1 MSFYT
6 SLTGLNGAQADIAA
20 ISNNVAN
27 VGTTG
32 FKLSRAQ
39 FGDIFATSPLQN
51 ASGAIG
57 SGTILKKV
65 QQQFT
70 QGNISA
76 SQNSL
81 DMAISGQGFFALK
94 PSLTSTQTV
103 YTRNGS
109 FSVNNNRYVVD
120 SQGQYLQVFPVNSD
134 GSVIATGIQS
144 AKNLQLPST
153 SGLPNATSSIQLG
166 LNLPADAT
174 IIPSNAIYT
183 ESNPYKFDR
192 TNASTYNQSTSITI
206 YDSLGNPTIAT
217 IYYVKTL
224 NATSAIPN
232 NRWQTHVFV
241 GDKEVN
247 PSLITSK
254 DDQSKTIYINKYGQ
268 TTTDPT
274 SFDSSFVANQPSPLY
289 YQDDQIKKSQST
301 PAQVVGSIQ
310 NLVGFDFGDTDA
322 NKVTIVTDPSKY
334 DTTRESGK
342 VSSLTSPFWG
352 TDMFTISVD
361 GSAPQSISINSGS
374 YTGSQLAAEMTRAVN
389 AKFSNAN
396 YFRINDTYR
405 DASNSVISGND
416 VFNVNLSRTE
426 SDGSTTTLNPPLEI
440 DLLGTAGADGT
451 PAVNDGTTTTVQ
463 QLNYLDLTRDDLIAL
478 AQKKVNQALNAR
490 HAEFGK
496 NADWPDT
503 TNPPIVV
510 GFDVATRALTFKADP
525 LQLGTDA
532 ALPQNRYQTLQVYNP
547 NSVTNDLGIPSQ
559 TASQAG
565 TIGTNTYWS
574 GSAVL
579 PSGPPL
585 TAVGDQRTGITVTYN
600 KDSRQFVFSSGTTG
614 ESSTIKVGRATLAQ
628 AQDVKPQINSY
639 DFSSLA
645 LVANSPI
652 TLESDGKSFTY
663 FSDAPVSSS
672 GTGGAITPDALISKL
687 QQAMPVTFN
696 TATQLQAG
704 TATSQAEQQ
713 VMPVY
718 GNLMAGDTF
727 NLSVILKPGDTQATP
742 ISVGP
747 LEFTATT
754 TQNANFSAPATTSD
768 RINALIYQI
777 NASITTAITAAG
789 GTYNSASSLLC
800 KLVPGQTNQLLFDY
814 QSPGLVPSVLSMAQ
828 SVRGTDAIAGLTDLN
843 FTNQTTYTSPTVVTQ
858 AGNAKTKE
866 IQSFIAKPTNGTDYT
881 IHAGDVFVVNVPK
894 ADGTILTK
902 RITVQAHDSSGV
914 LLGAQPVDGTALTTA
929 DLVASFNDD
938 TNISSNIGTFSLN
951 TKDTNKNTVEFTF
964 NQPAVISGR
973 VSITQDQ
980 VYSSTLSKVTKVRPD
995 SIGPFSIALDGNH
1008 RLTVQGNPN
1017 GESFHL
1023 NVQTGGVVSPVE
1035 AEGATGSKSQSG
1047 IQIGQSLATTSNSA
1061 AIYAGNNDLLGIGA
1075 VKAQQTVAGTGL
1087 ASTAAIAYGS
1097 TAITPMSQTFL
1108 LNESLGE
1115 NKLTFTVDGITGT
1128 IILPIRAYT
1137 GDTFASAIQQRV
1149 NQIQDPVTGRV
1160 VSGVTVKFDANNNR
1174 LVFTSGTTGSTS
1186 QINVVG
1192 SANFGLSSVTQ
1203 TAGSVPSIT
1212 NLVQAT
1218 DENGNKLYVDGNGN
1232 ISTVA
1237 PTTKLQSWSPL
1248 YLTPGELTFDTA
1260 GKLLSPKQGVVYSP
1274 FDPGNGSNPLNL
1286 TIDYGKFST
1295 QYTQPFS
1302 VQSLTQD
1309 GYPSGSLNGLTIDSS
1324 GTVIANYTNG
1334 QTNALGKVMIANFAN
1349 PNGLKQIGNAD
1360 YVATSVSGQATLGQA
1375 GSDGLGSIQAGALEQ
1390 SNVDITEE
1398 LVKLITAQRNFQA
1411 NSKAIET
1418 ETSLTQTIIQIRA

>member
-6 SLTGLNGAQADIAA
+6 SLTGLNGSQADIAA

-57 SGTILKKV
+57 SGTILKTV

-174 IIPSNAIYT
+174 IIPSNAVYT
-183 ESNPYKFDR
+183 DSNPYKFDR
-192 TNASTYNQSTSITI
+192 TNSATYNQSTSITI

-241 GDKEVN
+241 GDKEVD

-322 NKVTIVTDPSKY
+322 NKVTIVDDPSKY

-361 GSAPQSISINSGS
+361 GSAPQSISINAGS

-405 DASNSVISGND
+405 DTSNSVISGND
-416 VFNVNLSRTE
+416 VFNVSLSRTE

-451 PAVNDGTTTTVQ
+451 PAVVDGSGVGSVQ

-478 AQKKVNQALNAR
+478 AQKKVNEALNSR

-496 NADWPDT
+496 NSDWPDT
-503 TNPPIVV
+503 NNPPVIV

-532 ALPQNRYQTLQVYNP
+532 ALPQNRYQTLQVFNP
-547 NSVTNDLGIPSQ
+547 NSVTNDLGIPSV

-565 TIGTNTYWS
+565 VIGTNTYWS

-585 TAVGDQRTGITVTYN
+585 TAVGDQRTGITISYN

-614 ESSTIKVGRATLAQ
+614 ETSTIKVGRATLAQ

-645 LVANSPI
+645 LPINAPI

-663 FSDAPVSSS
+663 FTDAAV
-672 GTGGAITPDALISKL
+672 TPATADALVAKL

-696 TATQLQAG
+696 AAMQVQAG

-713 VMPVY
+713 MLPVF
-718 GNLMAGDTF
+718 GNLMAGDTY
-727 NLSVILKPGDTQATP
+727 NLNVILKPGDKQPTP
-742 ISVGP
+742 VSVGP
-747 LEFTATT
+747 LVFDATT
-754 TQNANFSAPATTSD
+754 TQNANFVAPATSSD
-768 RINALIYQI
+768 RVNALISSI
-777 NASITTAITAAG
+777 NTAVSTAIG
-789 GTYNSASSLLC
+789 GTYSPSTSLLC
-800 KLVPGQTNQLLFDY
+800 KLVPGQTNQLMFDY
-814 QSPGLVPSVLSMAQ
+814 QSSGIVPTLLTMAQ
-828 SVRGTDAIAGLTDLN
+828 TVRGTDGNEALTDLN
-843 FTNQTTYTSPTVVTQ
+843 FTNQTVYTSPTVVTQ

-866 IQSFIAKPTNGTDYT
+866 IQSFVLKPTNGTDYA
-881 IHAGDVFVVNVPK
+881 IHEGDVFVVNVPK
-894 ADGTILTK
+894 ADGSVLTK
-902 RITVQAHDSSGV
+902 KITIHKD
-914 LLGAQPVDGTALTTA
+914 GATAGDALTSA
-929 DLVASFNDD
+929 DLVTSINADA
-938 TNISSNIGTFSLN
+938 TISSNIGAFSLN
-951 TKDTNKNTVEFTF
+951 SKDTNKNTIEFTF
-964 NQPAVISGR
+964 NQPAVVSGK
-973 VSITQDQ
+973 VSISQDQ
-980 VYSSTLSKVTKVRPD
+980 VWSTDIATPAVTKVRPD

-1008 RLTVQGNPN
+1008 RMTVQGNPN
-1017 GESFHL
+1017 GEPYHL

-1035 AEGATGSKSQSG
+1035 AVGATGSKSQSG
-1047 IQIGQSLATTSNSA
+1047 VQIGQSLATTSNSA
-1061 AIYAGNNDLLGIGA
+1061 TIYAGNNDLLGIGA

-1087 ASTAAIAYGS
+1087 ASTAATAYGS
-1097 TAITPMSQTFL
+1097 SAITPMSQTFL

-1160 VSGVTVKFDANNNR
+1160 VSGVSVKFDANNNR

-1192 SANFGLSSVTQ
+1192 SANFGLNSVSQ

-1218 DENGNKLYVDGNGN
+1218 DTNGNKLYVDGSGN

-1237 PTTKLQSWSPL
+1237 PSTKLQSWSPL

-1260 GKLLSPKQGVVYSP
+1260 GKLISPKQGVVYSP

-1334 QTNALGKVMIANFAN
+1334 QTNALGKVIIANFAN

>member
-174 IIPSNAIYT
+174 IIPSNAVYT
-183 ESNPYKFDR
+183 SSNPYKFDR
-192 TNASTYNQSTSITI
+192 TNAATYNQSTSITI

-301 PAQVVGSIQ
+301 PAKVVGSIQ

-405 DASNSVISGND
+405 DTGNNVVSGND
-416 VFNVNLSRTE
+416 VFNINLARTE
-426 SDGSTTTLNPPLEI
+426 SDGSTTQLNPPLQI

-451 PAVNDGTTTTVQ
+451 PAIVDASGVGSVQ
-463 QLNYLDLTRDDLIAL
+463 QLNYLDLKRDDLLAL

-503 TNPPIVV
+503 ANPPIVV

-532 ALPQNRYQTLQVYNP
+532 ALPQNRYQTLQVFNP
-547 NSVTNDLGIPSQ
+547 NSVTNDLGIPSI

-585 TAVGDQRTGITVTYN
+585 TAIGDQRTGITISYN

-614 ESSTIKVGRATLAQ
+614 ETSTIKVGRATLAQ

-645 LVANSPI
+645 LPINAPI

-663 FSDAPVSSS
+663 FTDAAV
-672 GTGGAITPDALISKL
+672 TPASADALIAKL

-696 TATQLQAG
+696 SATQVQAG

-713 VMPVY
+713 MMPVY
-718 GNLMAGDTF
+718 GNLMAGDKF
-727 NLSVILKPGDTQATP
+727 SLRVILKPGDTTP
-742 ISVGP
+742 TSVNVGP
-747 LEFTATT
+747 LVFNAAT
-754 TQNANFSAPATTSD
+754 TQNTNFVAPATTSD
-768 RINALIYQI
+768 RVNALIYSI
-777 NASITTAITAAG
+777 NTALSTAIG
-789 GTYNSASSLLC
+789 GTYNATSSLLC
-800 KLVPGQTNQLLFDY
+800 KLVPGQTNQLMFDY
-814 QSPGLVPSVLSMAQ
+814 QTSGLVSTLLSMSQ
-828 SVRGTDAIAGLTDLN
+828 TVRGADGNGALSALN
-843 FTNQTTYTSPTVVTQ
+843 FTNQTVYTSPTVVTQ
-858 AGNAKTKE
+858 TGNAKTKE
-866 IQSFIAKPTNGTDYT
+866 IQSFVLKPTNGTDYA
-881 IHAGDVFVVNVPK
+881 IYNKDMFVVNIPK
-894 ADGTILTK
+894 ADGTVLTK
-902 RITVQAHDSSGV
+902 KIMISPGGV
-914 LLGAQPVDGTALTTA
+914 PGGAGGATLTTQ
-929 DLVASFNDD
+929 DLVDSLNSDPGVVGPPAIPA
-938 TNISSNIGTFSLN
+938 ISTFGAFSLN
-951 TKDTNKNTVEFTF
+951 SKDTNKNTIEFTF
-964 NQPAVISGR
+964 NQPAVIAGK

-980 VYSSTLSKVTKVRPD
+980 VATFDATPAYVATTQVRPD

-1008 RLTVQGNPN
+1008 RMTVQGNPN
-1017 GESFHL
+1017 GEPYHL

-1047 IQIGQSLATTSNSA
+1047 VQIGESLATTSNSA
-1061 AIYAGNNDLLGIGA
+1061 TIYAGNNDLLGIGA
-1075 VKAQQTVAGTGL
+1075 VKAQQAVAGTGL
-1087 ASTAAIAYGS
+1087 ASTAATAYGS
-1097 TAITPMSQTFL
+1097 SAITPMSQTFL

-1149 NQIQDPVTGRV
+1149 NQIQDPVSGRV
-1160 VSGVTVKFDANNNR
+1160 VSGVSVKFDANNNR

-1192 SANFGLSSVTQ
+1192 SANFGLNSVSQ

-1218 DENGNKLYVDGNGN
+1218 DANGNKLYVDGSGN

-1237 PTTKLQSWSPL
+1237 PSTKLQSWSPL

-1260 GKLLSPKQGVVYSP
+1260 GKLISPKQGVVYSP